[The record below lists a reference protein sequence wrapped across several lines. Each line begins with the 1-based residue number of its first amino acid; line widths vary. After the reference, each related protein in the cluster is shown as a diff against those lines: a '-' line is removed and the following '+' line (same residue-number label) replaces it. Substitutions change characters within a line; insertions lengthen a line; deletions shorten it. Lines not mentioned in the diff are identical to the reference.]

1 MPLAQKPTQSAI
13 HPHLQIEI
21 HYDDNPERPETAPF
35 KISYN
40 SSARTVLGNDPA
52 SAERDAEIA
61 RKVRDG
67 EYVGWPVWAYVHGNA
82 ALKLGYTNPFGCPW
96 DSGRSGW
103 MYCTKKEALEEF
115 GVKAKM
121 LSANRKSELFKQ
133 AEYALKVFNE
143 YLNGECYGFVI
154 RNTQTNEAL
163 DSSWGYYGSDHV
175 ESEAASA
182 LAQMEAL
189 ETKRINEAS
198 DAHKQLALTIDFV
211 GEEPQ
216 S

>member
-1 MPLAQKPTQSAI
+1 MPLAQKPTVSTV
-13 HPHLQIEI
+13 HKHLQIEI
-21 HYDDNPERPETAPF
+21 HYDQHPEQPETEPF

-67 EYVGWPVWAYVHGNA
+67 EYVGWPVWAYVHGSA

-115 GVKAKM
+115 PGAKV
-121 LSANRKSELFKQ
+121 LSQQRKTAL
-133 AEYALKVFNE
+133 YARAHDTLEVFNA
-143 YLNGECYGFVI
+143 YINGECYGFVI
-154 RNTQTNEAL
+154 RNTTTNEAL
-163 DSSWGYYGSDHV
+163 DSCWGYYGIDHV

-198 DAHKQLALTIDFV
+198 DAHKQLALAIDFV